1 MHCRSNCQAM
11 LFYAYC
17 AIISQLYVI
26 LCLLSYGAHFGLLC
40 LLCHNKPTVCHTMP
54 TRVPCYAYN
63 VILKLQHLLWHT
75 MLTNTM
81 PIFHNKPPVCQ
92 NLPTKVQCYPYYNIL
107 RCSAY
112 CGILCNNKPTMPIDR
127 QPRRFI
133 YPKDGGRFDAP
144 KMHVFTHLLRK
155 CFTGKSKVRLR
166 PPKSTIYGG
175 SKWPLFTPKTAWI
188 KIA

>member
-1 MHCRSNCQAM
+1 MEKLCIVGLICRAK

-54 TRVPCYAYN
+54 TRVPCYAYY

-81 PIFHNKPPVCQ
+81 PIFHNKPPVCH
-92 NLPTKVQCYPYYNIL
+92 NLPTKVNAIPTIIYYAAVPTVGYRAII
-107 RCSAY
+107 SQ
-112 CGILCNNKPTMPIDR
+112 LC
-127 QPRRFI
+127 
-133 YPKDGGRFDAP
+133 
-144 KMHVFTHLLRK
+144 LLCHSKLK
-155 CFTGKSKVRLR
+155 CL
-166 PPKSTIYGG
+166 
-175 SKWPLFTPKTAWI
+175 L
-188 KIA
+188 

>member
-1 MHCRSNCQAM
+1 MGNPFRRIESPASTALQVIEAHRLFHLVTVIVHGKAMHCRSNCRAM

-40 LLCHNKPTVCHTMP
+40 LLCHNKPTVCHAMP

-81 PIFHNKPPVCQ
+81 PIFHNKPHVCH
-92 NLPTKVQCYPYYNIL
+92 NLPTKV
-107 RCSAY
+107 
-112 CGILCNNKPTMPIDR
+112 
-127 QPRRFI
+127 
-133 YPKDGGRFDAP
+133 
-144 KMHVFTHLLRK
+144 
-155 CFTGKSKVRLR
+155 
-166 PPKSTIYGG
+166 
-175 SKWPLFTPKTAWI
+175 
-188 KIA
+188 